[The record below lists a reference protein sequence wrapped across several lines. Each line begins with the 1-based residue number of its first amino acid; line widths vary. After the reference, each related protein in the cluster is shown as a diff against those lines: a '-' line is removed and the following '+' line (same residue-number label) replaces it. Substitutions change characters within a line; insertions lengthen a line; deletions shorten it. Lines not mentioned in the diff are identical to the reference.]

1 MKVIDWLLSSGKA
14 LKDKEIEN
22 ISQWRSLADHHTSGF
37 DKPIEKSIIGGFVAD
52 RMAYA
57 FLSGYEF
64 ALQKHF
70 PCLPQAGLTAFCVS
84 EKGGS
89 RPKAINTV
97 LLHDQERGGYILK
110 GQKSFVTCADEA
122 EYLLVAAKLVEA
134 DQKNQ
139 AINEDPMRPLIK
151 VVLVKANSPGI
162 NVEISPAMPF
172 IPELKKGSLALENL
186 KVSKENVLDGDGY
199 SEFIKPFSCVEG
211 VYVLA
216 SISAQFLRLAF
227 LFNWPEKIK
236 AKLLSVIVTL
246 ITLEQGDMCS
256 APAEIVMSGL
266 KEQLKLI
273 TEESKPLWNVLPEHH
288 NKRLLRDGGM
298 LMMSDKA
305 HLTRLE
311 RAWQQ
316 YS

>member
-1 MKVIDWLLSSGKA
+1 MKVIDWLLSSGKEVQ
-14 LKDKEIEN
+14 DKEIEN
-22 ISQWRSLADHHTSGF
+22 ISQWKKLTDLHSGDF
-37 DKPIEKSIIGGFVAD
+37 GKPIEKSIIGGFVAD

-64 ALQKHF
+64 ALQKQF
-70 PCLPQAGLTAFCVS
+70 PCLPPEGLAAFCVS

-89 RPKAINTV
+89 RPKAMDTV
-97 LLHDQERGGYILK
+97 LLPNQESDGYILK

-122 EYLLVAAKLVEA
+122 EYLLVAAKSITV
-134 DQKNQ
+134 DQKGQ
-139 AINEDPMRPLIK
+139 ANNEDALRPEIK
-151 VVLVKANSPGI
+151 VVLVEANSPGI
-162 NVEISPAMPF
+162 SVEVSSAMPF
-172 IPELKKGSLALENL
+172 IPELKKGSLVLENV
-186 KVSKENVLDGDGY
+186 KVSKKSVLSGDGY
-199 SEFIKPFSCVEG
+199 SDFVKPFSCVEG

-216 SISAQFLRLAF
+216 AISVQLLRLAY
-227 LFNWPEKIK
+227 LFSWPEKIK
-236 AKLLSVIVTL
+236 AQLLSVVATL

-256 APAEIVMSGL
+256 ASTEIMMSGL

-273 TEESKPLWNVLPEHH
+273 TEASKPLWSALPEHH
-288 NKRLLRDGGM
+288 CKRLLRDGGM

-316 YS
+316 FS